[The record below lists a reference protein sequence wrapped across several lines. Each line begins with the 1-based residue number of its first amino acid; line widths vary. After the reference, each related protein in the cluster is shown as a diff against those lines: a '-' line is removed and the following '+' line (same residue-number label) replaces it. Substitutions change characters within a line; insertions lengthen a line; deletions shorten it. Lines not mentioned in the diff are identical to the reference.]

1 MSFGE
6 NVRAVRKDRGLS
18 QEELAEQLQVS
29 RQAVSKWEQD
39 EGYPEMEKLIL
50 LSEKLNVSLDALV
63 SGGDGPIKREGESP
77 APRRLLIQAQ
87 DGRAVVSCYKV
98 LASSKFRGKKDEPQ
112 YALFGVDGST
122 FWGENSTF
130 LGWYADQRDIK
141 REMDAIA
148 AAIKNGEAFYH
159 LQYAANV
166 KRHWMRVKLERGN
179 PIPPGES

>member
-50 LSEKLNVSLDALV
+50 LSEKLKVSLDELV
-63 SGGDGPIKREGESP
+63 SGGNGPKGQESGGSG
-77 APRRLLIQAQ
+77 PRRLLIQSR
-87 DGRAVVSCYKV
+87 DGKAVVNCYKV
-98 LASSKFRGKKDEPQ
+98 LSSSKFRGKKDEPA

-122 FWGENSTF
+122 FWGENSNF
-130 LGWYADQRDIK
+130 LGWYADQRDIE

-148 AAIKNGEAFYH
+148 AAMKNGEAFYH

-166 KRHWMRVKLERGN
+166 KRHWMRVKLDRGD